1 MAEEFDARRQQQVGN
16 FPQAFSHV
24 GLVNAARTL
33 FEEEARPNIAASSKE
48 RIPAWTIGSLASD
61 AQLRPVGGP

>member
-33 FEEEARPNIAASSKE
+33 FEQESAAKHRSK
-48 RIPAWTIGSLASD
+48 
-61 AQLRPVGGP
+61 Q